1 MYVLVVD
8 ISTYLFD
15 AILFFSLNHRVVKLT
30 KERKLKERQEK
41 KVFPASTA
49 SAGQGAAVAKAAAA
63 PLDRRH
69 LHNYRVVQR
78 NLVYVIGIPASIA
91 SEDTLRKAEYFGQ
104 YGKITKTVI
113 HKISN
118 AAHATASAYVT
129 FAHKDDARA
138 CIQALEGFWIE
149 GHHIRASFGTTK
161 YCNNFIKGAPCNNPE
176 CVYLH
181 DLGEDEDRFT
191 KEEIQAGY
199 SKLVQAPGKDQILVT
214 GNGGPSGTGRRVTSG
229 EPVFPPPVFIQDIA
243 RATEHIAKDR
253 AEKNKE
259 IIKET
264 DKERD
269 ANTTTTTATN
279 NTNNNTSANN
289 NPATGASP
297 RRGPTSAGSAN
308 DVPAAVSLPPSVAD
322 ARVAAK
328 ASESE
333 AAAAE
338 AKQSAPSLESPLN
351 SLAPMFNG
359 FGKSAIFPVP
369 PSSFNNS
376 VWTAIMQASTSF
388 PDLSINPYGL
398 LTLSISDLLEL
409 TLPPVDA
416 IALAAW
422 PRPQSYYRAGMNARG
437 LTYTPAGPHVH
448 NALAATMAA
457 DGTSNTP
464 TAANS
469 SSISTLKQMFPGVN
483 MSFGGQPR
491 GVSS

>member
-1 MYVLVVD
+1 V
-8 ISTYLFD
+8 
-15 AILFFSLNHRVVKLT
+15 HRVVKLT

-41 KVFPASTA
+41 KVFPASAA
-49 SAGQGAAVAKAAAA
+49 SGGQSAAVAKAAAA

-91 SEDTLRKAEYFGQ
+91 SEETLRKAEYFGQ

-161 YCNNFIKGAPCNNPE
+161 YCNNFIKGTPCNNPE

-229 EPVFPPPVFIQDIA
+229 EPVFPPPVFIQDVA
-243 RATEHIAKDR
+243 RASDHIVKDR
-253 AEKNKE
+253 PEKNKE

-264 DKERD
+264 ERD
-269 ANTTTTTATN
+269 RE
-279 NTNNNTSANN
+279 ANN
-289 NPATGASP
+289 NSSSNSNNSSNNPAIGASP
-297 RRGPTSAGSAN
+297 RRTAASAGSAAE
-308 DVPAAVSLPPSVAD
+308 VPAAVSLPPSVAD
-322 ARVAAK
+322 ARVASRP
-328 ASESE
+328 SEGEALSE
-333 AAAAE
+333 A
-338 AKQSAPSLESPLN
+338 KPPAPSMESPLN
-351 SLAPMFNG
+351 SIPPMFNG
-359 FGKSAIFPVP
+359 LGKSAVFPVP

-376 VWTAIMQASTSF
+376 VWAAVMQASTSF
-388 PDLSINPYGL
+388 PDLTVNPYGVL
-398 LTLSISDLLEL
+398 ALSISDLLEL

-416 IALAAW
+416 IALTAW
-422 PRPQSYYRAGMNARG
+422 PRPQSYYRVGTNPRGAVTAGSGIMEGYAQSKS
-437 LTYTPAGPHVH
+437 V
-448 NALAATMAA
+448 ATEN
-457 DGTSNTP
+457 TNSSSN
-464 TAANS
+464 AANS
-469 SSISTLKQMFPGVN
+469 SSIATLKQMFPGVN
-483 MSFGGQPR
+483 MTFGGQPR
-491 GVSS
+491 GISS